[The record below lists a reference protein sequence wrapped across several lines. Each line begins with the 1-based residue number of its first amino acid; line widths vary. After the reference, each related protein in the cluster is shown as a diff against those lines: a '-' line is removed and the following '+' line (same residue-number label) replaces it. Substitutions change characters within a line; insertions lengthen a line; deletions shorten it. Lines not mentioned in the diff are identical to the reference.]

1 MVRCK
6 LDRPERAEY
15 LRIFCATLL
24 TDEDF
29 ETLTRAQF
37 GSACLLMFHA
47 WAKQGS
53 LPSAPR
59 KLAALAR
66 CTMEELEDLRAA
78 WPKLVPLEDMDETAE
93 PGARVTIP
101 YLWREWQQVMGFYAA
116 QKERSGL
123 GVAAR
128 RAKGSPKGCPT
139 ESHDE
144 PMGQPMEEPVGEPSG
159 IPNQAQA
166 QAQAQAKAKEYP
178 LPPRG
183 NGKEVP
189 PLVQE
194 WHGRLRGLWPK
205 TQPDGK
211 AAPGSSRAETEKR
224 FASIVR
230 AGTATPEELA
240 WAGHL
245 YVQQKKHDAHYVV
258 SLETFLGPKRIYEEF
273 LEGARA
279 EMTRRAQ

>member
-1 MVRCK
+1 MGRCK

-15 LRIFCATLL
+15 LRIFCAHLL

-29 ETLTRAQF
+29 ETLDRAQF

-53 LPSAPR
+53 LPADPR

-66 CTMEELEDLRAA
+66 CTVGELEDLRAA
-78 WPKLVPLEDMDETAE
+78 WPKLVPLEDLDDTAE

-101 YLWREWQQVMGFYAA
+101 YLWREWQQVMGFYEA
-116 QKERSGL
+116 QRRRSAQ

-128 RAKGSPKGCPT
+128 KAKGSPTGGPV
-139 ESHDE
+139 EPPDE
-144 PMGQPMEEPVGEPSG
+144 PMGQPMDEPEGQPSG
-159 IPNQAQA
+159 IPNQA

-279 EMTRRAQ
+279 EMARRTQ

>member
-1 MVRCK
+1 
-6 LDRPERAEY
+6 
-15 LRIFCATLL
+15 
-24 TDEDF
+24 
-29 ETLTRAQF
+29 
-37 GSACLLMFHA
+37 
-47 WAKQGS
+47 
-53 LPSAPR
+53 
-59 KLAALAR
+59 
-66 CTMEELEDLRAA
+66 
-78 WPKLVPLEDMDETAE
+78 
-93 PGARVTIP
+93 
-101 YLWREWQQVMGFYAA
+101 
-116 QKERSGL
+116 
-123 GVAAR
+123 
-128 RAKGSPKGCPT
+128 
-139 ESHDE
+139 
-144 PMGQPMEEPVGEPSG
+144 
-159 IPNQAQA
+159 
-166 QAQAQAKAKEYP
+166 
-178 LPPRG
+178 
-183 NGKEVP
+183 VP

-279 EMTRRAQ
+279 EMARRATQ

>member
-1 MVRCK
+1 MARSRLSEPLPWYQWNPQQWQASRKVARM
-6 LDRPERAEY
+6 D
-15 LRIFCATLL
+15 
-24 TDEDF
+24 
-29 ETLTRAQF
+29 
-37 GSACLLMFHA
+37 
-47 WAKQGS
+47 WA
-53 LPSAPR
+53 
-59 KLAALAR
+59 AR
-66 CTMEELEDLRAA
+66 GMYREL
-78 WPKLVPLEDMDETAE
+78 MDECWIKGRIPSTAE
-93 PGARVTIP
+93 GIAELLDID
-101 YLWREWQQVMGFYAA
+101 A
-116 QKERSGL
+116 QE
-123 GVAAR
+123 VAPLLPQFIRCFDVHEDGTMSSPFIEAIRTESDAR
-128 RAKGSPKGCPT
+128 RIAQANRRLGKDKHGNPKPT
-139 ESHDE
+139 EPIPDDPRITADNQGE
-144 PMGQPMEEPVGEPSG
+144 VVQERRVEESRGET
-159 IPNQAQA
+159 
-166 QAQAQAKAKEYP
+166 P
-178 LPPRG
+178 LPPKGTGR
-183 NGKEVP
+183 EVP